1 MKNSNNN
8 EEKRTVLYCRLIDK
22 SILNDGI
29 TYFKWYNC
37 VGLVLI
43 KSEYRLKIKE
53 VCRLKLPVSFGFS
66 PGDKRAGDRAV

>member
-66 PGDKRAGDRAV
+66 PGDKRTGDRAV